1 MVAAGYY
8 SESGIMLSS
17 DFNRMNV
24 NVGLNIQP
32 HKRIKLDTRLYAAYT
47 DRSRGKSP
55 NGKRMNYKVE
65 GLTVDPRT
73 ASSLTLNSGVVK
85 DKLLEALNEQID
97 KNNSYRFMGN
107 MGLSFEFIDGLNVR
121 VDGGIDYNQNNRNF
135 FRPSTMDVS
144 KMNENYIE
152 EGITRNIFM
161 QGEALPNYDFRS
173 ERNTILSYYW
183 EFLWINLNY
192 LKMMLML

>member
-1 MVAAGYY
+1 MNPFYNNATDWYKEAFRTGKVYNVNLQASGGTELIRYMVAAGYY

-65 GLTVDPRT
+65 GLTVDPIT
-73 ASSLTLNSGVVK
+73 ASSLTLISGVLK
-85 DKLLEALNEQID
+85 DKLLESLNDVTLE
-97 KNNSYRFMGN
+97 
-107 MGLSFEFIDGLNVR
+107 
-121 VDGGIDYNQNNRNF
+121 
-135 FRPSTMDVS
+135 ST
-144 KMNENYIE
+144 
-152 EGITRNIFM
+152 
-161 QGEALPNYDFRS
+161 P
-173 ERNTILSYYW
+173 
-183 EFLWINLNY
+183 
-192 LKMMLML
+192 

>member
-1 MVAAGYY
+1 MVVAGYY

-65 GLTVDPRT
+65 D
-73 ASSLTLNSGVVK
+73 
-85 DKLLEALNEQID
+85 
-97 KNNSYRFMGN
+97 
-107 MGLSFEFIDGLNVR
+107 
-121 VDGGIDYNQNNRNF
+121 
-135 FRPSTMDVS
+135 
-144 KMNENYIE
+144 
-152 EGITRNIFM
+152 
-161 QGEALPNYDFRS
+161 
-173 ERNTILSYYW
+173 
-183 EFLWINLNY
+183 
-192 LKMMLML
+192 

>member
-1 MVAAGYY
+1 M
-8 SESGIMLSS
+8 
-17 DFNRMNV
+17 

-135 FRPSTMDVS
+135 FSS
-144 KMNENYIE
+144 
-152 EGITRNIFM
+152 
-161 QGEALPNYDFRS
+161 
-173 ERNTILSYYW
+173 
-183 EFLWINLNY
+183 
-192 LKMMLML
+192 

>member
-1 MVAAGYY
+1 
-8 SESGIMLSS
+8 
-17 DFNRMNV
+17 
-24 NVGLNIQP
+24 
-32 HKRIKLDTRLYAAYT
+32 
-47 DRSRGKSP
+47 
-55 NGKRMNYKVE
+55 
-65 GLTVDPRT
+65 
-73 ASSLTLNSGVVK
+73 
-85 DKLLEALNEQID
+85 
-97 KNNSYRFMGN
+97 MGN

-161 QGEALPNYDFRS
+161 QGEALLNYRFSIR
-173 ERNTILSYYW
+173 EKHNFGYYW